1 MTIRTFRTRAYLTKA
16 GHIRLDEVLR
26 QQCLLYN
33 AALEERREAYRR
45 VGETVTYYAQ
55 NRSLTAVRADFPDIE
70 GALDRR
76 IQVGTLKRLDKAM
89 TAFFRR
95 VRAGET
101 AGYPRFKSSRRWKT
115 LELYSGASRYMR
127 HDHRTGKGLLKIKG
141 LPAIR
146 FKDER
151 VPDDYQPL
159 EIRISRRSNGVYIY
173 MVFDHLEARA
183 PVGEPVAPVGINAG
197 ASGVRW
203 GLSDG
208 RTIPRRRTDDSRR
221 KRLQRRIARQKKGS
235 ASRRKTVAQLSR
247 LSERE
252 RIRNRNELHRTSAWL
267 VREFDFFAIEDL
279 SIRDL
284 TRSGRGTIDKPGEEV
299 QTKANINRSMLSQT
313 WGEFAEMLAYK
324 AEGAG
329 MQLVRVDPAYTSQIC
344 SRCGV
349 QPEHVSDAELKRVR
363 FKCAACHTNVLRT
376 VNAAR
381 NILARGAA
389 VPSSSAGEPFVAGRA
404 SMDDS
409 TAELSAVRPENRA
422 TAGSHTM
429 PPRLSRY

>member
-1 MTIRTFRTRAYLTKA
+1 MTKA
-16 GHIRLDEVLR
+16 GHVRLDEVLR

-33 AALEERREAYRR
+33 AALEERREAYRLA
-45 VGETVTYYAQ
+45 GETVTCYAQ
-55 NRSLTAVRADFPDIE
+55 CRSLTAVRADFPDIE

-95 VRAGET
+95 LKAGET
-101 AGYPRFKSSRRWKT
+101 AGYPRFKSSRRWRT
-115 LELYSGASRYMR
+115 LELYSGASRYVR

-146 FKDER
+146 YKDNR
-151 VPDDYQPL
+151 VPGNYQPL
-159 EIRISRRSNGVYIY
+159 EIRISRRPNGVFIY

-183 PVGEPVAPVGINAG
+183 PVGEPLAPVGINAG
-197 ASGVRW
+197 ASRVRW

-208 RTIPRRRTDDSRR
+208 RTIPRRRTDDRR
-221 KRLQRRIARQKKGS
+221 KKRLQRKISRQHRGS
-235 ASRRKTVAQLSR
+235 NSRQKTVARLSR

-279 SIRDL
+279 SIKDL
-284 TRSGRGTIDKPGEEV
+284 TRSARGTIDEPGEDV
-299 QTKANINRSMLSQT
+299 RKKANINRSMLSQT

-349 QPEHVSDAELKRVR
+349 QPEHVSDTEFKRVR
-363 FKCAACHTNVLRT
+363 FKCAACHINIPRT

-381 NILARGAA
+381 NILARGVAIPA
-389 VPSSSAGEPFVAGRA
+389 SSAGEPLVAGRA

-409 TAELSAVRPENRA
+409 TVELSAVRPENRA

-429 PPRLSRY
+429 PP